1 VRPGGTARAHQKLR
15 LLHLIE
21 GWTTIINELLIARIA
36 LQLPL
41 VALI

>member
-15 LLHLIE
+15 LHLIE
-21 GWTTIINELLIARIA
+21 GWTTIINELLIAWIA